1 MNYMDKAIHIN
12 HKDFPDLIT
21 KKCGFSEEKAGRE
34 YHYSVTDK
42 YGEGRFNRIMLGNGI
57 EVNMVDVIFHN
68 NLRLHYKLKQP
79 LFEVVYMISGDLM
92 FFNNEM
98 NSIMKMRNG
107 EANITFS
114 NYVEGWLEYLSNKHY
129 RYISICTSQPLSKV
143 LCADEDWDDEIGD
156 FINIDNKL
164 SNHLMIPQKINP
176 ILQVPFIQMK
186 ENSMS
191 SLLRLVYL
199 ESKAMEIVALT
210 LENEIIKHKD
220 TTCKIKLNKSDLS
233 KMYLV
238 KKIMIEN
245 MENPPSILELS
256 KMVGLNTYKLKVGFK
271 EIFGT
276 TVFGYLR
283 DIRMEK
289 ARLLLENH
297 ELNINEIA
305 NEVGYSNPS
314 HFATAFRKKY
324 GVTPGHFRF

>member
-1 MNYMDKAIHIN
+1 MDEIIHIN
-12 HKDFPDLIT
+12 HDDFLDYIT
-21 KKCGFSEEKAGRE
+21 KKSAFSEEKAGRE
-34 YHYSVTDK
+34 YHYVVADK
-42 YGEGRFNRIMLGNGI
+42 YGEGCFNRIVLGNGI

-92 FFNNEM
+92 FFDNEM

-107 EANITFS
+107 DANITFS
-114 NYVEGWLEYLSNKHY
+114 NYAEGWLEYLSNKHY
-129 RYISICTSQPLSKV
+129 IYISICTSQPLFKA
-143 LCADEDWDDEIGD
+143 LCIDEDLEDEIGD
-156 FINIDNKL
+156 FRNIDNKL

-176 ILQVPFIQMK
+176 ILQVPFFQMK
-186 ENSMS
+186 ENKMS
-191 SLLRLVYL
+191 SLLRLIYL
-199 ESKAMEIVALT
+199 ESKAMEIVVLI
-210 LENEIIKHKD
+210 LDNEIIKHKD
-220 TTCKIKLNKSDLS
+220 TTRKIKLNKSDLS

-245 MENPPSILELS
+245 LENPPSILELS
-256 KMVGLNTYKLKVGFK
+256 KMVELNTYKLKIGFK
-271 EIFGT
+271 EMFGT

-324 GVTPGHFRF
+324 GVTPGHFHF

>member
-1 MNYMDKAIHIN
+1 MDEAIHIN
-12 HKDFPDLIT
+12 HEDFLDYIT

-34 YHYSVTDK
+34 YHYVITDK
-42 YGEGRFNRIMLGNGI
+42 YGEGCFNKIILGNGI
-57 EVNMVDVIFHN
+57 EVNIVDVIFHN

-92 FFNNEM
+92 FFDNEL

-107 EANITFS
+107 DANITFS
-114 NYVEGWLEYLSNKHY
+114 NYAEGWLEYLSNIHY
-129 RYISICTSQPLSKV
+129 IYISICTSQPLFKA
-143 LCADEDWDDEIGD
+143 LCIDENLEDEID
-156 FINIDNKL
+156 DYRNIDNKL
-164 SNHLMIPQKINP
+164 NNYLLIPQKINP

-186 ENSMS
+186 ENKMS
-191 SLLRLVYL
+191 SLLRLIYL
-199 ESKAMEIVALT
+199 ESKAMEIVVLI
-210 LENEIIKHKD
+210 LDNEIIKHKD
-220 TTCKIKLNKSDLS
+220 TTRKIKLNKSDLS
-233 KMYLV
+233 KMYTV
-238 KKIMIEN
+238 KKIMIESL
-245 MENPPSILELS
+245 ENPPTILELS
-256 KMVGLNTYKLKVGFK
+256 KIVGLNTYKLKVGFK
-271 EIFGT
+271 EMFGT

-324 GVTPGHFRF
+324 GVTPRHFRF